1 MKISISGFDSTLA
14 IPDDGGIATIVIH
27 DDLLLRKIIEDLL
40 DEYTKKAANNHIVVS
55 DGDNVLN
62 LPKDALLVTD
72 VYSYDLSSRAITTAL
87 YKDIQE
93 NSDIDMSKLAQI
105 EASILDLLHA
115 INAGFSQNLD
125 YSAEISMNDI
135 MKMAHVTLDVNSSN
149 NYLDKLYGI
158 IDSAQQLLSRRL
170 IILVNQRQLLS
181 YSELRALLQY
191 VQDNHFSVLF
201 IEKNCNEKIE
211 GESSLTIDSD
221 LYDFSVNSQ

>member
-14 IPDDGGIATIVIH
+14 IPDDGGIATIVIQ

-72 VYSYDLSSRAITTAL
+72 VYSYDLSSRTITTAL

-115 INAGFSQNLD
+115 INTGFSQNLD
-125 YSAEISMNDI
+125 YSAEISMSDI

-170 IILVNQRQLLS
+170 IILINQRQLLS

-191 VQDNHFSVLF
+191 VQGNHFSVLF

-221 LYDFSVNSQ
+221 LYDFSANSQ

>member
-14 IPDDGGIATIVIH
+14 IPDDGGIATIAIQ
-27 DDLLLRKIIEDLL
+27 DDLLLKKIIEDLL
-40 DEYTKKAANNHIVVS
+40 DEYTKKAANNHIVIS
-55 DGDNVLN
+55 DGDDLIN

-115 INAGFSQNLD
+115 INTGFSQNLD
-125 YSAEISMNDI
+125 YSAEISMSDI
-135 MKMAHVTLDVNSSN
+135 MKMAHVTLEVNSSN

-191 VQDNHFSVLF
+191 VRDNHFSVLF

-211 GESSLTIDSD
+211 GESSLAIDSD

>member
-40 DEYTKKAANNHIVVS
+40 DEYTKKATNNHIVVS

-72 VYSYDLSSRAITTAL
+72 VYSYDLSSRTITTAL

-115 INAGFSQNLD
+115 INTGFSQNLD
-125 YSAEISMNDI
+125 YSAEISMGDI

-170 IILVNQRQLLS
+170 IILINQRQLLS

-191 VQDNHFSVLF
+191 VQGNHFSVLF

>member
-14 IPDDGGIATIVIH
+14 IPDDGGIATIVIQ

-40 DEYTKKAANNHIVVS
+40 DEYTKKAANNHIVIS
-55 DGDNVLN
+55 DGDDLLN
-62 LPKDALLVTD
+62 LPKDALLATD
-72 VYSYDLSSRAITTAL
+72 VYSYDLSSRAVTTAL

-105 EASILDLLHA
+105 EASILDLLHT
-115 INAGFSQNLD
+115 INTGFSQNLD
-125 YSAEISMNDI
+125 YSAEISMSDI
-135 MKMAHVTLDVNSSN
+135 MKMAHVTLEVNSSN

-181 YSELRALLQY
+181 HSELRALLQY

-211 GESSLTIDSD
+211 GESSLTIDGD
-221 LYDFSVNSQ
+221 LYDFSVDSQ

>member
-14 IPDDGGIATIVIH
+14 IPDDGGIATIVIQ

-40 DEYTKKAANNHIVVS
+40 DDYTKKAAN
-55 DGDNVLN
+55 
-62 LPKDALLVTD
+62 K
-72 VYSYDLSSRAITTAL
+72 YSYDLSSRAITTAL

-105 EASILDLLHA
+105 EASILDLLHT
-115 INAGFSQNLD
+115 INTGFSQNLD
-125 YSAEISMNDI
+125 YSAEISMSDI
-135 MKMAHVTLDVNSSN
+135 MKMAHVTLEVNSSN

>member
-1 MKISISGFDSTLA
+1 MA
-14 IPDDGGIATIVIH
+14 
-27 DDLLLRKIIEDLL
+27 LRKEFKNSCLL
-40 DEYTKKAANNHIVVS
+40 T
-55 DGDNVLN
+55 
-62 LPKDALLVTD
+62 
-72 VYSYDLSSRAITTAL
+72 
-87 YKDIQE
+87 
-93 NSDIDMSKLAQI
+93 
-105 EASILDLLHA
+105 
-115 INAGFSQNLD
+115 
-125 YSAEISMNDI
+125 
-135 MKMAHVTLDVNSSN
+135 SN

>member
-14 IPDDGGIATIVIH
+14 IPDDGGIATIVIQ

-40 DEYTKKAANNHIVVS
+40 DEYTKKAANNHIVIS
-55 DGDNVLN
+55 DGDDLLN
-62 LPKDALLVTD
+62 LPKDALLATD

-115 INAGFSQNLD
+115 INTGFSQNLD
-125 YSAEISMNDI
+125 YSAEISMSDI
-135 MKMAHVTLDVNSSN
+135 MKMAHVTLEVNSSN

-221 LYDFSVNSQ
+221 LYDFSANSQ

>member
-14 IPDDGGIATIVIH
+14 IPDDGGIATIVIQ

-55 DGDNVLN
+55 DDDNVLN

-72 VYSYDLSSRAITTAL
+72 VYSYDLSSRTITTAL

-115 INAGFSQNLD
+115 INTGFSQNLD
-125 YSAEISMNDI
+125 YSAEISMSDI

>member
-1 MKISISGFDSTLA
+1 MKIIISGFDSTLA
-14 IPDDGGIATIVIH
+14 IPDDGGIATIIIQ

-40 DEYTKKAANNHIVVS
+40 DDYTKKAANNHIVIS
-55 DGDNVLN
+55 DGDDLLN
-62 LPKDALLVTD
+62 LSKDTLLVTD
-72 VYSYDLSSRAITTAL
+72 VYSYDLSSRVITTAL

-105 EASILDLLHA
+105 EASILDLLHT
-115 INAGFSQNLD
+115 INTGFSQNLD
-125 YSAEISMNDI
+125 YSAEISMSDI
-135 MKMAHVTLDVNSSN
+135 MKMTHVTLEVNSSN

-211 GESSLTIDSD
+211 GESYLTIDSD
-221 LYDFSVNSQ
+221 LYDFSVKSQ

>member
-14 IPDDGGIATIVIH
+14 IPDDGIATIVIQ

-40 DEYTKKAANNHIVVS
+40 DEYTKKAANNHIVIS
-55 DGDNVLN
+55 DGDDLLN
-62 LPKDALLVTD
+62 LSKDTLLATD
-72 VYSYDLSSRAITTAL
+72 VYSYDLSSRTITTAL

-105 EASILDLLHA
+105 EASILDLLHI
-115 INAGFSQNLD
+115 INTGFSQNLD
-125 YSAEISMNDI
+125 YSAEISMSDI
-135 MKMAHVTLDVNSSN
+135 MKMAHVTLEVNSSN

-221 LYDFSVNSQ
+221 LYDFSANSQ

>member
-1 MKISISGFDSTLA
+1 MKISISGFNSTLA
-14 IPDDGGIATIVIH
+14 IPDDGGIATIVIQ

-40 DEYTKKAANNHIVVS
+40 DDYTKKAANNHIVIS
-55 DGDNVLN
+55 DGDDLLN
-62 LPKDALLVTD
+62 LPKDALLATD

-115 INAGFSQNLD
+115 INTGFSQNLD
-125 YSAEISMNDI
+125 YSAEISMSDI

-170 IILVNQRQLLS
+170 IILINQRQLLS

-191 VQDNHFSVLF
+191 VQGNHFSVLF

-221 LYDFSVNSQ
+221 LYDFSVDSQ

>member
-1 MKISISGFDSTLA
+1 MKISISGFDSTIA
-14 IPDDGGIATIVIH
+14 IPDDGGIATIVIQ

-40 DEYTKKAANNHIVVS
+40 DEYTKKAANNHIVIS
-55 DGDNVLN
+55 DGDDLLN
-62 LPKDALLVTD
+62 LSKDTLLVTD

-105 EASILDLLHA
+105 EASILDLLHT
-115 INAGFSQNLD
+115 INTGFSQNLD
-125 YSAEISMNDI
+125 YNAEISMNDI
-135 MKMAHVTLDVNSSN
+135 MKMAHVTLEVNSSN

>member
-14 IPDDGGIATIVIH
+14 IPDDGGIATIVIQ

-40 DEYTKKAANNHIVVS
+40 DDYTKKAANNHIVIS
-55 DGDNVLN
+55 DGDDLLN
-62 LPKDALLVTD
+62 LPKDALLATD

-115 INAGFSQNLD
+115 INTGFSQNLD
-125 YSAEISMNDI
+125 YSAEISMSDI
-135 MKMAHVTLDVNSSN
+135 MKMAHVTLEVNSSN